1 MKPQDIF
8 SLVKDIKNTWNTND
22 PYEIAKRFGIE
33 VLHRNNCL
41 KDFTAHTIK
50 IPGYPTIISI
60 NDDYTDFSK
69 KLLCAHELGH
79 ALLHEN
85 CINHFAGSQST
96 IATNVEY
103 EANLFAIS
111 LLSDD
116 NLDNELSIPLSKMD
130 NYLLKSIIDYNL
142 KKK

>member
-1 MKPQDIF
+1 MKPQDIL
-8 SLVKDIKNTWNTND
+8 SYVDDIKKNWKTND
-22 PYEIAKRFGIE
+22 PYKIAEHLGIV
-33 VLHRNNCL
+33 VLHRKNCI
-41 KDFTAHTIK
+41 KDFTAQIIK
-50 IPGYPTIISI
+50 IKGYPSIISI
-60 NDDYTDFSK
+60 NDDFTDFSK

-85 CINHFAGSQST
+85 CVNHFAGSQST
-96 IATNVEY
+96 VATNIEL

-111 LLSDD
+111 LLSDRD
-116 NLDNELSIPLSKMD
+116 LDKELSIPLVKMD